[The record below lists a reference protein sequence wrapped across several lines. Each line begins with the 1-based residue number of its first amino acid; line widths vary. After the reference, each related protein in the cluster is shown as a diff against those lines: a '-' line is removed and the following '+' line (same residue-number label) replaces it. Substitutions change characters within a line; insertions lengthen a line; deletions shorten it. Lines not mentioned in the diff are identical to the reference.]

1 MPRTD
6 TQSPIW
12 SYAPPVA
19 QLTCGALAAEVNPE
33 RPQLGLQR
41 PSWRAKPLATQLL
54 GVRWESGKDT
64 AVRGGDALW
73 PMRLAEAYVRAGDLV
88 ATYLTE
94 PAWPYRPQIYWQTD
108 VLSGVPQVLAS
119 LSLIVSIQTDLLDT
133 RPRLGV
139 ASQMPADELVHV
151 AVNSQGHSAQSLT
164 VAKRHVLEPEAKLQ
178 GILVRLPGGEASY
191 VECAPASDFREVR
204 VSPAHDESEG
214 AKLEWQ
220 LFDEFLEKGVIRRA
234 RVHAFFLPREDD
246 VRLAAECA
254 RALATRPLPLT
265 A

>member
-1 MPRTD
+1 M
-6 TQSPIW
+6 
-12 SYAPPVA
+12 
-19 QLTCGALAAEVNPE
+19 
-33 RPQLGLQR
+33 
-41 PSWRAKPLATQLL
+41 
-54 GVRWESGKDT
+54 
-64 AVRGGDALW
+64 AVPGRDAFW

-108 VLSGVPQVLAS
+108 VLSGIPQVLAS

-139 ASQMPADELVHV
+139 ASQVPADELVHV
-151 AVNSQGHSAQSLT
+151 AVNGQGHSAQSLT
-164 VAKRHVLEPEAKLQ
+164 IAKSYVLEPDAKFLC
-178 GILVRLPGGEASY
+178 LVVRLPGGETSY
-191 VECAPASDFREVR
+191 VECAPASDFRELR
-204 VSPAHDESEG
+204 ASSADDEARE